1 MKKALYILLFALLAF
16 SCKMTNQFTDAAS
29 ELFRGEVVAKVG
41 NHKLYRNQLQS
52 YIPAGVSPE
61 DSAGLAKRYINAW
74 AEDLLLLDMAEEQLS
89 EADKDV
95 TKELEEYRRTLLK
108 YRYEQLY
115 INQRLDTL
123 ITEEE
128 IQRYYQANTDRFR
141 LERPLLKARYMII
154 SADARSLKTLKSLMS
169 SDDEADVM
177 EADSLGAYAAHKYA
191 DAADTWMDAITLAQ
205 EMGTDYRTLLA
216 SINNKSQFA
225 EVDDGSGNLRIAY
238 IAEMAPEGKP
248 APVEYVTER
257 IRDIIL
263 SNRKRKLETDLE
275 QDLLEDALR
284 NQKFVIY

>member
-1 MKKALYILLFALLAF
+1 MKKALYILLFTLLAV
-16 SCKMTNQFTDAAS
+16 SCKMTSQFTDAAS

-89 EADKDV
+89 DSDKDV
-95 TKELEEYRRTLLK
+95 TKELEDYRRTLLK

-128 IQRYYQANTDRFR
+128 IQRYYQANTERFR

-154 SADARSLKTLKSLMS
+154 SADARSLKTLKKLMS
-169 SDDEADVM
+169 SDDETDVM

-205 EMGTDYRTLLA
+205 ELGTDYRTLLA
-216 SINNKSQFA
+216 SIGKDQFA
-225 EVDDGSGNLRIAY
+225 EVNDGSGNLRIAY
-238 IAEMAPEGKP
+238 IAEIAPEGKP

-263 SNRKRKLETDLE
+263 SNRKHKLETDLE
-275 QDLLEDALR
+275 QDLLEDAIR

>member
-1 MKKALYILLFALLAF
+1 MKKALYILLLALLAV
-16 SCKMTNQFTDAAS
+16 SCKLTRHFSDAAS

-61 DSAGLAKRYINAW
+61 DSASLATRYINAW

-89 EADKDV
+89 NADKDV
-95 TKELEEYRRTLLK
+95 NKELEEYRRTLLK

-123 ITEEE
+123 ITDEE
-128 IQRYYQANTDRFR
+128 IQRYYTANPDRFR

-154 SADARSLKTLKSLMS
+154 SADARSIKTLKQKMS
-169 SDDEADVM
+169 SADENEVM

-191 DAADTWMDAITLAQ
+191 DAADVWMDAITLAR

-216 SINNKSQFA
+216 SINKQFA
-225 EVDDGSGNLRIAY
+225 EVNDGSGNLRIAY
-238 IAEMAPEGKP
+238 IVEMVPEGKP
-248 APVEYVTER
+248 APIEYVEER
-257 IRDIIL
+257 IRDLIL
-263 SNRKRKLETDLE
+263 SSRKHKLEADLE
-275 QDLLEDALR
+275 QDLLEDAIR

>member
-1 MKKALYILLFALLAF
+1 MKKALYILLLTLVAV
-16 SCKMTNQFTDAAS
+16 SCKLSHQFTDAAS

-89 EADKDV
+89 DADKDV
-95 TKELEEYRRTLLK
+95 TRELEEYRRTLLK

-123 ITEEE
+123 ITDEE
-128 IQRYYQANTDRFR
+128 IQRYYRANPDRFR

-154 SADARSLKTLKSLMS
+154 SNDARSLKNLMKLMS

-216 SINNKSQFA
+216 SIGRDQFA
-225 EVDDGSGNLRIAY
+225 RVDDGSGNLRIAY

-248 APVEYVTER
+248 APLEYVTER

-263 SNRKRKLETDLE
+263 SNRKHKLETDLE
-275 QDLLEDALR
+275 QDLLEDAIR
-284 NQKFVIY
+284 NQKFEIY

>member
-1 MKKALYILLFALLAF
+1 MRKALYILVFALLAV
-16 SCKMTNQFTDAAS
+16 SCKMTRQFSDAAS
-29 ELFRGEVVAKVG
+29 ELFRGEAVAKVG

-61 DSAGLAKRYINAW
+61 DSASLAASYIKAW

-89 EADKDV
+89 EEDKDV
-95 TKELEEYRRTLLK
+95 SQDLEEYRRTLLK

-128 IQRYYQANTDRFR
+128 IQRYYDANPDRFR

-154 SADARSLKTLKSLMS
+154 SEDARSLKTLKQKMS
-169 SDDEADVM
+169 SDDAMEVM

-205 EMGTDYRTLLA
+205 ELGTDYRTLLS
-216 SINNKSQFA
+216 SIKKQFA
-225 EVDDGSGNLRIAY
+225 EMPDGNGNLRIAY
-238 IAEMAPEGKP
+238 IVEMVPEGKP

-257 IRDIIL
+257 IRDLIL
-263 SNRKRKLETDLE
+263 SNRKHKMEKDLE

>member
-1 MKKALYILLFALLAF
+1 MKRVLYTLLLVLLAV
-16 SCKMTNQFTDAAS
+16 SCKMTRQFQDVAT

-41 NHKLYRNQLQS
+41 NHKLYRSQLQS

-61 DSAGLAKRYINAW
+61 DSTSLARQRINAW
-74 AEDLLLLDMAEEQLS
+74 AEDLLMLDMAEEQLS

-95 TKELEEYRRTLLK
+95 SAELEEYRRTLLK

-128 IQRYYQANTDRFR
+128 IQAYYQANPERFR

-154 SADARSLKTLKSLMS
+154 SKDARSLPVLKKKMS
-169 SDDEADVM
+169 SDDMMEVM
-177 EADSLGAYAAHKYA
+177 EADSLGAYAALKYA
-191 DAADTWMDAITLAQ
+191 DADNTWMDAITLAQ
-205 EMGTDYRTLLA
+205 ELGTDYKTLLGA
-216 SINNKSQFA
+216 IKKQFV
-225 EVDDGSGNLRIAY
+225 ELPDGNGNLRIAY
-238 IAEMAPEGKP
+238 IVEMVPEGKP

-257 IRDIIL
+257 IRDLIL
-263 SNRKRKLETDLE
+263 SARKHKMEADLE
-275 QDLLEDALR
+275 QDLLEDAIR

>member
-1 MKKALYILLFALLAF
+1 MRKALYILVFALLAF
-16 SCKMTNQFTDAAS
+16 SCKMTHQFSDAAS
-29 ELFRGEVVAKVG
+29 ELFRGEAVAKVG
-41 NHKLYRNQLQS
+41 NHKLYHNQLQS
-52 YIPAGVSPE
+52 YIPTGVSPE
-61 DSAGLAKRYINAW
+61 DSASLAASYIKAW

-89 EADKDV
+89 KEDKDV
-95 TKELEEYRRTLLK
+95 SQDLEEYRRTLLK

-128 IQRYYQANTDRFR
+128 IQRYYDANPDRFR
-141 LERPLLKARYMII
+141 LERPLFKARYMII
-154 SADARSLKTLKSLMS
+154 SEDARSLKTLKQKMS
-169 SDDEADVM
+169 SEDMMEVM

-205 EMGTDYRTLLA
+205 ELGTDYRTLLS
-216 SINNKSQFA
+216 SIKKQFA
-225 EVDDGSGNLRIAY
+225 EMPDGNGNLRIAY
-238 IAEMAPEGKP
+238 IVEMVPEGKP

-257 IRDIIL
+257 IRDLIL
-263 SNRKRKLETDLE
+263 SNRKHKLEIGLE

>member
-1 MKKALYILLFALLAF
+1 MRKALYILVFALLAV
-16 SCKMTNQFTDAAS
+16 SCKMTRQFSDAAS
-29 ELFRGEVVAKVG
+29 ELFRGETVAKVG
-41 NHKLYRNQLQS
+41 NHKLDRNQLQS

-61 DSAGLAKRYINAW
+61 DSASLAASYIKAW

-89 EADKDV
+89 EEDKDV
-95 TKELEEYRRTLLK
+95 SQDLEEYRRTLLK

-128 IQRYYQANTDRFR
+128 IQRYYDANPDRFR

-154 SADARSLKTLKSLMS
+154 SEDARSLKTLKQKMS
-169 SDDEADVM
+169 SDDAMEVM

-205 EMGTDYRTLLA
+205 ELGTDYRTLLS
-216 SINNKSQFA
+216 SIKKQFA
-225 EVDDGSGNLRIAY
+225 EMPDGNGNLRIAY
-238 IAEMAPEGKP
+238 IVEMVPEGKP

-257 IRDIIL
+257 IRDLIL
-263 SNRKRKLETDLE
+263 SNRKHKMEKDLE